1 MKRVSVLKRTW
12 NLSVVLQ
19 IVQKIPENYY
29 PSLYL
34 SVDQVWW
41 LSEFWFKRCIQK
53 CIISYA
59 IIIIMG
65 SEIWQIMG

>member
-29 PSLYL
+29 PYIYQLTKFGGSM
-34 SVDQVWW
+34 SSGSKDV
-41 LSEFWFKRCIQK
+41 FKNALL
-53 CIISYA
+53 SYA